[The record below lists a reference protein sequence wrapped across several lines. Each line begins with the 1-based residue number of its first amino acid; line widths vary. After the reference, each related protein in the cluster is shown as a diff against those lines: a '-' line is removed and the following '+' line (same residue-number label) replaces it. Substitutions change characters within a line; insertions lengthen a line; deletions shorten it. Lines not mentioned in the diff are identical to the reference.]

1 MSPRRVFH
9 FHRGNTRVINQ
20 KQKQQVMN
28 LFPNPQE
35 LVSEETIE
43 EVKYIEEISQHQA
56 FKTAISREEL
66 NEISEQDLL
75 ETVEWAKGHQE
86 ENADRLKK
94 KTRQFGVAT
103 GTMSFPLAHED
114 APVTLSL

>member
-1 MSPRRVFH
+1 
-9 FHRGNTRVINQ
+9 
-20 KQKQQVMN
+20 MN

-66 NEISEQDLL
+66 NEISKQDLL